1 MLGSLTKQLK
11 MTGDAKQ
18 TKIIITQ
25 MMTMMLTPHSDSRL
39 GRAYAVCCCDETSL
53 GRSARIFGFYILR
66 VVEKISST
74 KK

>member
-1 MLGSLTKQLK
+1 VLGSLTKQLK

-39 GRAYAVCCCDETSL
+39 GRAYADVFAAVTKQVWEGQQEFL
-53 GRSARIFGFYILR
+53 
-66 VVEKISST
+66 VST
-74 KK
+74 Y